1 MKEISTSFQDKLS
14 TLQDFLPDLKALT
27 PDVNIT
33 MVWVLE

>member
-14 TLQDFLPDLKALT
+14 PLQDFLLDLKALT

-33 MVWVLE
+33 MVRVLE